1 MRYRPPLLI
10 ACLVALAAT
19 VHAQEPLRTPVP
31 DPRPLML
38 AAIDAKSGEAHGV
51 LIGQVADAIRDR
63 FQGSTPIF
71 IDVSTERRYAQ
82 PGCSRLNVTF
92 WQEGVVLPDTP
103 TPHRQTITFGI
114 NYCRDGLPP
123 KSLS

>member
-1 MRYRPPLLI
+1 MKYCPPLLI
-10 ACLVALAAT
+10 ACLIALAAK
-19 VHAQEPLRTPVP
+19 VHAQELPRTPVP
-31 DPRPLML
+31 DPRPLMR
-38 AAIDAKSGEAHGV
+38 AAIDAKTGKAHGV
-51 LIGQVADAIRDR
+51 LVGQVADAIRDR

-92 WQEGVVLPDTP
+92 WQDGVVLPDTP

>member
-10 ACLVALAAT
+10 ACCIALAAT
-19 VHAQEPLRTPVP
+19 AHAQEFPRTPVP

-51 LIGQVADAIRDR
+51 LVGQVADAIRDR

-92 WQEGVVLPDTP
+92 WQDGVVLPDTP
-103 TPHRQTITFGI
+103 TSHRQTITFGI

>member
-10 ACLVALAAT
+10 ACFIALAAT
-19 VHAQEPLRTPVP
+19 AHAQEFPRTPVP

-51 LIGQVADAIRDR
+51 LVGQVADAIRYR

-92 WQEGVVLPDTP
+92 WQDGVVLPDTP